1 MFCVNSTLTFL
12 WGIFLTLRCGW
23 LQSMCNNFMVRFK
36 LICFWLNVN
45 FQFSFVL
52 NNFFFLALL
61 EFLNIEI
68 SWACISILVPVVGL
82 RTQFVNLSLSLFLFS
97 VARLHT
103 TLKFPRYLSRKKILV
118 MQLNFEICTMH

>member
-1 MFCVNSTLTFL
+1 
-12 WGIFLTLRCGW
+12 
-23 LQSMCNNFMVRFK
+23 
-36 LICFWLNVN
+36 
-45 FQFSFVL
+45 L
-52 NNFFFLALL
+52 NNFFSLALL

-103 TLKFPRYLSRKKILV
+103 TLKFPHYLSRKKYWSCNSTLKFVPCINF
-118 MQLNFEICTMH
+118 QLLSMSQFAWFSFFVQFLFAQVSKI